1 MYVDVN
7 RAARAI
13 GDAGLRGT
21 MRPGAE
27 PRMIACVDTVHR
39 RCARRMASSPDA
51 SLKMDDDDVE
61 LPRCS
66 LTARA
71 LEIKRSLIGQ

>member
-1 MYVDVN
+1 
-7 RAARAI
+7 
-13 GDAGLRGT
+13 
-21 MRPGAE
+21 
-27 PRMIACVDTVHR
+27 
-39 RCARRMASSPDA
+39 MASSPDA